1 MIKQE
6 WKNIL
11 KNHWI
16 QIVLVALILIPSIYT
31 VVFLG
36 SMWDPYG
43 NSGDL
48 PVAVVNKDKAVEYN
62 DKKLDVGDQL
72 VKKLKD
78 NDSLDFH
85 FVNSKE
91 ANKGLKDGDYY
102 MVITIPSNFSKN
114 ATTLLDKNPKKMV
127 LNYTTNPGTN
137 YVASKM
143 DDSAIAKIKAEVSAS
158 VTKTYA
164 ETIFTSIG
172 TMSDGFAEASDGTQ
186 QLSDGMTQ
194 LEDGNKT
201 ISDNLKVLAS
211 SSLTFKDGTNT
222 LTKGLKDYTNGVVT
236 VNNGIYQLKTGVG
249 TLGSAT
255 PTLASGVSDLNTG
268 AQALNK
274 GVSDYTAGV
283 SQALAGANQLVENNT
298 ELNAGVKSLGEGA
311 EKLVA
316 GNQQVVDGVKKLQQN
331 LEASKQKMVASQDS
345 LTQLSK
351 GKKSLDS
358 YATLIKTLNSN
369 AASLNNQGLTAYAEQ
384 LTKIANTLLLNGMT
398 REQIDQCTIPNVFSL
413 ANYLPASAYPNGI
426 DSYMDSV
433 ATYTT
438 GADTAINT
446 LSSSTKSSLKDLD
459 VALNGGT
466 LTDGTKVPTG
476 LVSGTQTVQAG
487 LNEVNAKVNGG
498 KYVTVDN
505 DGNIKQV
512 TVDSKDALV
521 AGVQAYTAGV
531 DSLQKGLT
539 QIADNNTALTSGATA
554 LADGT
559 SKLNSNVPELTKG
572 ITALTSGVDQ
582 LATGTSTLVSNNAT
596 LMNGANQLSDGA
608 GQISDGASKLA
619 AGSDTLGDGIKS
631 AADGVTTLNDALK
644 SGAEESQIDST
655 DKTTDMVAT
664 PVETNHKEIS
674 KVENNGHA
682 MAPYMMSVGLYVT
695 CLAFAL
701 MYPIRHGIKKA
712 ENAWKYWAS
721 KATVMYTV
729 STLAAIVMV
738 TALRL
743 INGFEPV
750 NLGLTYLLAILV
762 SAAFM
767 SLVML
772 LSLTTGFIGDFLL
785 LVFMIVNLGGS
796 AGTYPLDT
804 GPAIYKAIHKFVPYT
819 YSVDGFRKTISMTAP
834 SISVEIAVFAGI
846 LIVCSLLTVVYFK
859 YKNKEDKHTIPQ
871 MFEEVNSTKAE

>member
-43 NSGDL
+43 NSGNL
-48 PVAVVNKDKAVEYN
+48 PVAVVNKDKAVDYN
-62 DKKLDVGDQL
+62 DKKLDVGNQL
-72 VKKLKD
+72 VDKLKD

-298 ELNAGVKSLGEGA
+298 VLNVGVKALGEGA
-311 EKLVA
+311 EKLVV
-316 GNQQVVDGVKKLQQN
+316 GNQQVVDGVKKLQEN
-331 LEASKQKMVASQDS
+331 LETSKKTMAASQDS
-345 LTQLSK
+345 LTQLSD
-351 GKKSLDS
+351 GKTSLDN
-358 YATLIKTLNSN
+358 YATLIKTLN
-369 AASLNNQGLTAYAEQ
+369 ASGDAKKQGIASKLLTSGMSRAEIDAYGLTKYFPVDKYKDGVA
-384 LTKIANTLLLNGMT
+384 
-398 REQIDQCTIPNVFSL
+398 
-413 ANYLPASAYPNGI
+413 
-426 DSYMDSV
+426 SYMDSV

-438 GADTAINT
+438 GASTAINT
-446 LSSSTKSSLKDLD
+446 LSSSTKSSLNDLD
-459 VALNGGT
+459 AALNGGT

-644 SGAEESQIDST
+644 SGAEESKIDST

-664 PVETNHKEIS
+664 PVETSHKEIS

-859 YKNKEDKHTIPQ
+859 YKNKEDKHAIPQ

>member
-91 ANKGLKDGDYY
+91 ANKGLKNGDYY

-249 TLGSAT
+249 
-255 PTLASGVSDLNTG
+255 
-268 AQALNK
+268 
-274 GVSDYTAGV
+274 DYTSGV
-283 SQALAGANQLVENNT
+283 SQALVGANQLVENNT
-298 ELNAGVKSLGEGA
+298 ELNAGVKALGEGA

-316 GNQQVVDGVKKLQQN
+316 GNQQVVDGVKKLQEN
-331 LEASKQKMVASQDS
+331 LETSKKTMAASQDS
-345 LTQLSK
+345 LTQLSD
-351 GKKSLDS
+351 GKTSLDN
-358 YATLIKTLNSN
+358 YATLIKTLN
-369 AASLNNQGLTAYAEQ
+369 ASGDAQKQGIASKLLTSGMSRAEIDAYGLT
-384 LTKIANTLLLNGMT
+384 
-398 REQIDQCTIPNVFSL
+398 
-413 ANYLPASAYPNGI
+413 NYFPVDKYKDGVA
-426 DSYMDSV
+426 SYMDSV

-438 GADTAINT
+438 GASTAINT

-531 DSLQKGLT
+531 GSLQKGLT

-582 LATGTSTLVSNNAT
+582 LTSGTSTLVSNNAT

-664 PVETNHKEIS
+664 PVETSHKEIS

>member
-236 VNNGIYQLKTGVG
+236 VNNGIYQLKTGV
-249 TLGSAT
+249 
-255 PTLASGVSDLNTG
+255 
-268 AQALNK
+268 
-274 GVSDYTAGV
+274 SDYTSGV
-283 SQALAGANQLVENNT
+283 SQALVGANQLVENNT
-298 ELNAGVKSLGEGA
+298 ELNAGVKALGEGA

-316 GNQQVVDGVKKLQQN
+316 GNQQVVDGVKKLQEN
-331 LEASKQKMVASQDS
+331 LETSKKTMAASQDS
-345 LTQLSK
+345 LTQLSD
-351 GKKSLDS
+351 GKTSLDN
-358 YATLIKTLNSN
+358 YATLIKTLN
-369 AASLNNQGLTAYAEQ
+369 ASGGAQKQGIASKLLTSGMSRAEIDAYGLT
-384 LTKIANTLLLNGMT
+384 
-398 REQIDQCTIPNVFSL
+398 
-413 ANYLPASAYPNGI
+413 NYFPVDKYKDGVA
-426 DSYMDSV
+426 SYMDSV

-539 QIADNNTALTSGATA
+539 QIADNNTALTSG
-554 LADGT
+554 
-559 SKLNSNVPELTKG
+559 
-572 ITALTSGVDQ
+572 VDQ
-582 LATGTSTLVSNNAT
+582 LTSGTSTLVSNNAT

-664 PVETNHKEIS
+664 PVETSHKEIS

>member
-236 VNNGIYQLKTGVG
+236 VNNGIYQLKTGV
-249 TLGSAT
+249 
-255 PTLASGVSDLNTG
+255 
-268 AQALNK
+268 
-274 GVSDYTAGV
+274 SDYTSGV
-283 SQALAGANQLVENNT
+283 SQALVGANQLVENNT
-298 ELNAGVKSLGEGA
+298 ELNAGVKALGEGA

-316 GNQQVVDGVKKLQQN
+316 GNQQVVDGVKKLQEN
-331 LEASKQKMVASQDS
+331 LETSKKTMAASQDS
-345 LTQLSK
+345 LTQLSD
-351 GKKSLDS
+351 GKTSLDN
-358 YATLIKTLNSN
+358 YATLIKTLN
-369 AASLNNQGLTAYAEQ
+369 ASGDAQKQGIASKLLTSGMSRAEIDAYGLT
-384 LTKIANTLLLNGMT
+384 
-398 REQIDQCTIPNVFSL
+398 
-413 ANYLPASAYPNGI
+413 NYFPVDKYKDGVA
-426 DSYMDSV
+426 SYMDSV

-438 GADTAINT
+438 GASTAINT

-459 VALNGGT
+459 VALNGGI

-539 QIADNNTALTSGATA
+539 QIADNNTALTSG
-554 LADGT
+554 
-559 SKLNSNVPELTKG
+559 
-572 ITALTSGVDQ
+572 VDQ
-582 LATGTSTLVSNNAT
+582 LTSGTSTLVSNNAT

-644 SGAEESQIDST
+644 SGAEESKIDST

-664 PVETNHKEIS
+664 PVETSHKEIS

>member
-91 ANKGLKDGDYY
+91 ANKGLKNGDYY

-186 QLSDGMTQ
+186 QLSNGMTQ

-298 ELNAGVKSLGEGA
+298 ELNEGVKALGEGA

-316 GNQQVVDGVKKLQQN
+316 GNQQVVDGVKKLQEN
-331 LEASKQKMVASQDS
+331 LETSKKTMAASQDS
-345 LTQLSK
+345 LTQLSD
-351 GKKSLDS
+351 GKTSLDN
-358 YATLIKTLNSN
+358 YATLIKTLN
-369 AASLNNQGLTAYAEQ
+369 ASGDAQKQGIASKLLTSGMSRAEIDAYGLTKYFPVDKYKDGVA
-384 LTKIANTLLLNGMT
+384 
-398 REQIDQCTIPNVFSL
+398 
-413 ANYLPASAYPNGI
+413 
-426 DSYMDSV
+426 SYMDSV

-438 GADTAINT
+438 GASTAINT
-446 LSSSTKSSLKDLD
+446 LSSSTKSSLNDLD
-459 VALNGGT
+459 AALNGGT

-539 QIADNNTALTSGATA
+539 KIADNNTALTSGATA

-596 LMNGANQLSDGA
+596 LMNGAIQLSDGA

-644 SGAEESQIDST
+644 SGAKESKIDST

-664 PVETNHKEIS
+664 PVETSHKEIS

>member
-72 VKKLKD
+72 VEKLKD
-78 NDSLDFH
+78 NESLDFH

-91 ANKGLKDGDYY
+91 ANKGLKNGDYY
-102 MVITIPSNFSKN
+102 MVITIPSNFSEN

-222 LTKGLKDYTNGVVT
+222 LTKGLKSYTDGVVT
-236 VNNGIYQLKTGVG
+236 VNDGVYQLKSGVG
-249 TLGSAT
+249 TLGTKT
-255 PTLASGVSDLNTG
+255 PELASGINQLNDG
-268 AQALNK
+268 AQTLNK
-274 GVSDYTAGV
+274 GINDYTENV
-283 SQALAGANQLVENNT
+283 SKALDGANQLNANSQDLVNGVKTLTAGVQQVQGVNSSITKGLQDLSNQIAAAGVPTQEELTALAQQAMDFNDTQLPKINNT
-298 ELNAGVKSLGEGA
+298 TTVLKSMA
-311 EKLVA
+311 
-316 GNQQVVDGVKKLQQN
+316 NQSNQNNVDALKVLQSLQTENPNQN
-331 LEASKQKMVASQDS
+331 EYI
-345 LTQLSK
+345 
-351 GKKSLDS
+351 LDKEQ
-358 YATLIKTLNSN
+358 YAALINCLK
-369 AASLNNQGLTAYAEQ
+369 
-384 LTKIANTLLLNGMT
+384 
-398 REQIDQCTIPNVFSL
+398 
-413 ANYLPASAYPNGI
+413 
-426 DSYMDSV
+426 
-433 ATYTT
+433 
-438 GADTAINT
+438 
-446 LSSSTKSSLKDLD
+446 SSSTINTYLLGTDQTAGLLDTTNTLATQVNELSQKSLTSANGIYAIQQ
-459 VALNGGT
+459 ALTKVSADPVNDQENVGLIQASKLVDNGLSQVNTG
-466 LTDGTKVPTG
+466 LTDSKKG
-476 LVSGTQTVQAG
+476 LLT
-487 LNEVNAKVNGG
+487 
-498 KYVTVDN
+498 
-505 DGNIKQV
+505 
-512 TVDSKDALV
+512 
-521 AGVQAYTAGV
+521 GVQAYTAGV
-531 DSLQKGLT
+531 ASLQDGLQQLT
-539 QIADNNTALTSGATA
+539 GYNTSLTGGASD
-554 LADGT
+554 LAAGT
-559 SKLNSNVPELTKG
+559 SKLNSSVPELTKG
-572 ITALTSGVDQ
+572 ITALTSGVDK
-582 LATGTSTLVSNNAT
+582 LANGTSTLVSNNST
-596 LMNGANQLSDGA
+596 LMNGANQLASGA
-608 GQISDGASKLA
+608 GQISDGAGKLA
-619 AGSDTLGDGIKS
+619 AGSDTLGEGIES
-631 AADGVTTLNDALK
+631 AADGVNTLNDALK
-644 SGAEESQIDST
+644 SGAEESKIDST

-664 PVETNHKEIS
+664 PVETSHKEIS

-701 MYPIRHGIKKA
+701 MYPIRRGIKKA

-859 YKNKEDKHTIPQ
+859 YKNKEDKHVIPQ

>member
-91 ANKGLKDGDYY
+91 ANKGLKNGDYY

-222 LTKGLKDYTNGVVT
+222 LTKGLKDYTDGVVT
-236 VNNGIYQLKTGVG
+236 VNNGTYQLKT
-249 TLGSAT
+249 
-255 PTLASGVSDLNTG
+255 
-268 AQALNK
+268 

-283 SQALAGANQLVENNT
+283 SQALVGANQLVENNT
-298 ELNAGVKSLGEGA
+298 ALNAGVKALGEGA
-311 EKLVA
+311 EKLVV
-316 GNQQVVDGVKKLQQN
+316 GNQQVVAGLQTV
-331 LEASKQKMVASQDS
+331 SDS
-345 LTQLSK
+345 LKDSLSTENTTK
-351 GKKSLDS
+351 
-358 YATLIKTLNSN
+358 IK
-369 AASLNNQGLTAYAEQ
+369 AASAGNDSLVS
-384 LTKIANTLLLNGMT
+384 ANTLLNAMLGNN
-398 REQIDQCTIPNVFSL
+398 Q
-413 ANYLPASAYPNGI
+413 
-426 DSYMDSV
+426 
-433 ATYTT
+433 
-438 GADTAINT
+438 
-446 LSSSTKSSLKDLD
+446 LKDLGLKWMNSQLSEQEAT
-459 VALNGGT
+459 VVGTAIANATGKTEEEKAVIIGTFEKYSYNGIVSQVTSGNKEAISKLSSGLTELNTAVNGGT
-466 LTDGTKVPTG
+466 LKDGTETEG
-476 LVSGTQTVQAG
+476 LLKGSQTVQAG

-505 DGNIKQV
+505 DGNIQQV

-521 AGVQAYTAGV
+521 SGVKAYTAGV

-644 SGAEESQIDST
+644 SGAEESKIDST

-664 PVETNHKEIS
+664 PVETSHKEVS

-859 YKNKEDKHTIPQ
+859 YKNKEDKHAIPQ

>member
-91 ANKGLKDGDYY
+91 ANKGLKNGDYY

-298 ELNAGVKSLGEGA
+298 ELNAGVKALGEGA

-316 GNQQVVDGVKKLQQN
+316 GNQQVVDGVKKLQEN
-331 LEASKQKMVASQDS
+331 LETSKKTMAASQDS
-345 LTQLSK
+345 LTQLSD
-351 GKKSLDS
+351 GKTSLDN
-358 YATLIKTLNSN
+358 YATLIKTLN
-369 AASLNNQGLTAYAEQ
+369 ASGDAQKQGIASKLLTSGMSRAEIVAYGLT
-384 LTKIANTLLLNGMT
+384 
-398 REQIDQCTIPNVFSL
+398 
-413 ANYLPASAYPNGI
+413 NYFPVDKYKDGVA
-426 DSYMDSV
+426 SYMDSV

-438 GADTAINT
+438 GASTAINT
-446 LSSSTKSSLKDLD
+446 LSSSTKSSLNDLD
-459 VALNGGT
+459 AALNGGT

-539 QIADNNTALTSGATA
+539 QIADNNTALTSG
-554 LADGT
+554 
-559 SKLNSNVPELTKG
+559 
-572 ITALTSGVDQ
+572 VDQ

-644 SGAEESQIDST
+644 SGAEESKIDST

-664 PVETNHKEIS
+664 PVETSHKEIS

-796 AGTYPLDT
+796 AGTYPLDP

>member
-255 PTLASGVSDLNTG
+255 PTLASGVSDLNAG

-298 ELNAGVKSLGEGA
+298 ALNAGVKALGEGA
-311 EKLVA
+311 EKLVV
-316 GNQQVVDGVKKLQQN
+316 GNQQVVDGVKKLQEN
-331 LEASKQKMVASQDS
+331 LETSKKTMAASQDS
-345 LTQLSK
+345 LTQLSD
-351 GKKSLDS
+351 GKTSLDN
-358 YATLIKTLNSN
+358 YATLIKTLN
-369 AASLNNQGLTAYAEQ
+369 ASGDAQKQGIASKLLTSGMSRAEIDAYGLTKYFPVDKYKDGVA
-384 LTKIANTLLLNGMT
+384 
-398 REQIDQCTIPNVFSL
+398 
-413 ANYLPASAYPNGI
+413 
-426 DSYMDSV
+426 SYMDSV

-438 GADTAINT
+438 GASTAINT
-446 LSSSTKSSLKDLD
+446 LSSSTKSSLNDLD
-459 VALNGGT
+459 AALNGGT

-631 AADGVTTLNDALK
+631 AADGVTTLNGALK
-644 SGAEESQIDST
+644 SGAEESKIDST

-664 PVETNHKEIS
+664 PVETSHKEIS

-859 YKNKEDKHTIPQ
+859 YKNKEDKHAIPQ

>member
-43 NSGDL
+43 NSGNL
-48 PVAVVNKDKAVEYN
+48 PVAVVNKDKAVDYN
-62 DKKLDVGDQL
+62 DKKLDVGNQL
-72 VKKLKD
+72 VDKLKD

-298 ELNAGVKSLGEGA
+298 ALNAGVKALGEGA
-311 EKLVA
+311 EKLVV
-316 GNQQVVDGVKKLQQN
+316 GNQQVVDGVKKLQEN
-331 LEASKQKMVASQDS
+331 LETSKKTMAASQDS
-345 LTQLSK
+345 LTQLSD
-351 GKKSLDS
+351 GKTSLDN
-358 YATLIKTLNSN
+358 YATLIKTLN
-369 AASLNNQGLTAYAEQ
+369 ASGDAKKQGIASKLLTSGMSRAEIDAYGLTKYFPVDKYKDGVA
-384 LTKIANTLLLNGMT
+384 
-398 REQIDQCTIPNVFSL
+398 
-413 ANYLPASAYPNGI
+413 
-426 DSYMDSV
+426 SYMDSV

-438 GADTAINT
+438 GASTAINT
-446 LSSSTKSSLKDLD
+446 LSSSTKSSLNDLD
-459 VALNGGT
+459 AALNGGT

-559 SKLNSNVPELTKG
+559 SKLNSNGPELTKG

-631 AADGVTTLNDALK
+631 AADGVTTLNGALK
-644 SGAEESQIDST
+644 SGAEESKIDST

-664 PVETNHKEIS
+664 PVETSHKEIS

-859 YKNKEDKHTIPQ
+859 YKNKEDKHAIPQ

>member
-236 VNNGIYQLKTGVG
+236 VNNGIYQLKTGV
-249 TLGSAT
+249 
-255 PTLASGVSDLNTG
+255 
-268 AQALNK
+268 
-274 GVSDYTAGV
+274 SDYTSGV
-283 SQALAGANQLVENNT
+283 SQALVGANQLVENNT
-298 ELNAGVKSLGEGA
+298 ELNAGVKALGEGA

-316 GNQQVVDGVKKLQQN
+316 GNQQVVDGVKKLQEN
-331 LEASKQKMVASQDS
+331 LETSKKTMAASQDS
-345 LTQLSK
+345 LTQLSD
-351 GKKSLDS
+351 GKTSLDN
-358 YATLIKTLNSN
+358 YATLIKTLN
-369 AASLNNQGLTAYAEQ
+369 ASGDAQKQGIASKLLTSGMSRAEIDAYGLT
-384 LTKIANTLLLNGMT
+384 
-398 REQIDQCTIPNVFSL
+398 
-413 ANYLPASAYPNGI
+413 NYFPVDKYKDGVA
-426 DSYMDSV
+426 SYMDSV

-438 GADTAINT
+438 GASTAINT

-539 QIADNNTALTSGATA
+539 QIADNNTALTSG
-554 LADGT
+554 
-559 SKLNSNVPELTKG
+559 
-572 ITALTSGVDQ
+572 VDQ
-582 LATGTSTLVSNNAT
+582 LTSGTSTLVSNNAT

-608 GQISDGASKLA
+608 GQISGGASKLA

-644 SGAEESQIDST
+644 SGAKESKIDST

-664 PVETNHKEIS
+664 PVETSHKEIS

>member
-43 NSGDL
+43 NSRDL

-91 ANKGLKDGDYY
+91 ANKGLKNGDYY

-222 LTKGLKDYTNGVVT
+222 LTKGLKDYTDGVVT

-255 PTLASGVSDLNTG
+255 PTLASGISDLNTG

-298 ELNAGVKSLGEGA
+298 ALNAGVKALGEGA
-311 EKLVA
+311 EKLVV
-316 GNQQVVDGVKKLQQN
+316 GNQQVVDGVKKLQEN
-331 LEASKQKMVASQDS
+331 LETSKKTMAASQDS
-345 LTQLSK
+345 LTQLSD
-351 GKKSLDS
+351 GKTSLDN
-358 YATLIKTLNSN
+358 YATLIKTLN
-369 AASLNNQGLTAYAEQ
+369 ASGDAQKQGIASKLLTSGMSRAEIDAYGLTKYFPVDKYKDGVA
-384 LTKIANTLLLNGMT
+384 
-398 REQIDQCTIPNVFSL
+398 
-413 ANYLPASAYPNGI
+413 
-426 DSYMDSV
+426 SYMDSV

-438 GADTAINT
+438 GASTAINT
-446 LSSSTKSSLKDLD
+446 LSSSTKSSLNDLD
-459 VALNGGT
+459 AALNGGT

-498 KYVTVDN
+498 KY
-505 DGNIKQV
+505 V

-631 AADGVTTLNDALK
+631 AADGVTTLNGALK
-644 SGAEESQIDST
+644 SGAEESKIDST

-664 PVETNHKEIS
+664 PVETSHKEIS

-859 YKNKEDKHTIPQ
+859 YKNKEDKHAIPQ

>member
-91 ANKGLKDGDYY
+91 ANKGLKNGDYY

-186 QLSDGMTQ
+186 QLSNGMTQ

-249 TLGSAT
+249 
-255 PTLASGVSDLNTG
+255 
-268 AQALNK
+268 
-274 GVSDYTAGV
+274 DYTAGV
-283 SQALAGANQLVENNT
+283 SQALVGANQLVENNT
-298 ELNAGVKSLGEGA
+298 ALNAGVKALGEGA

-316 GNQQVVDGVKKLQQN
+316 GNQQVVDGVKKLQEN
-331 LEASKQKMVASQDS
+331 LETSKKTMAASQDS

-369 AASLNNQGLTAYAEQ
+369 AASLNNQGLTAYADQ

-398 REQIDQCTIPNVFSL
+398 RDQIDQCTIPGVFSL
-413 ANYLPASAYPNGI
+413 ANYLPASTYPKGI

-446 LSSSTKSSLKDLD
+446 LSSSTKSSLNDLD
-459 VALNGGT
+459 AALNGGT

-498 KYVTVDN
+498 KYVTVDK

-539 QIADNNTALTSGATA
+539 QIADNN
-554 LADGT
+554 
-559 SKLNSNVPELTKG
+559 
-572 ITALTSGVDQ
+572 TALTSGVDQ

-644 SGAEESQIDST
+644 SGAEESKIDST

-664 PVETNHKEIS
+664 PVETSHKEIS

-859 YKNKEDKHTIPQ
+859 YKNKEDKHAIPQ

>member
-91 ANKGLKDGDYY
+91 ANKGLKNGDYY

-236 VNNGIYQLKTGVG
+236 ANNGIYQLKTGVG

-255 PTLASGVSDLNTG
+255 PTLASGISQLDSGT
-268 AQALNK
+268 QALNK

-298 ELNAGVKSLGEGA
+298 ALNAGVKALGEGA

-316 GNQQVVDGVKKLQQN
+316 GNQQVVDGVKKLQEN
-331 LEASKQKMVASQDS
+331 LETSKKTMAASQDS
-345 LTQLSK
+345 LTQLSD
-351 GKKSLDS
+351 GKTSLDN
-358 YATLIKTLNSN
+358 YATLIKTLN
-369 AASLNNQGLTAYAEQ
+369 ASGDAKKQGIASKLLTSGLSRAEIDAYD
-384 LTKIANTLLLNGMT
+384 LT
-398 REQIDQCTIPNVFSL
+398 
-413 ANYLPASAYPNGI
+413 NYFPVDKYKDGVA
-426 DSYMDSV
+426 SYMDSV

-438 GADTAINT
+438 GASTAINT
-446 LSSSTKSSLKDLD
+446 LSSSTKSSLNDLD

-572 ITALTSGVDQ
+572 ITALTNGVDQ

-644 SGAEESQIDST
+644 SGAEESKIDST

-664 PVETNHKEIS
+664 PVETSHKEIS

-859 YKNKEDKHTIPQ
+859 YKNKEDKHAIPQ

>member
-91 ANKGLKDGDYY
+91 ANKGLKNGDYY

-249 TLGSAT
+249 
-255 PTLASGVSDLNTG
+255 
-268 AQALNK
+268 
-274 GVSDYTAGV
+274 DYTAGV

-298 ELNAGVKSLGEGA
+298 ALNEGVKALGEGA

-316 GNQQVVDGVKKLQQN
+316 GNQQVVDGVKKLQEN
-331 LEASKQKMVASQDS
+331 LETSKKTMAASQDS

-369 AASLNNQGLTAYAEQ
+369 AASLNNQGLTAYADQ

-398 REQIDQCTIPNVFSL
+398 REQIDQCTIPGVFSL

-438 GADTAINT
+438 GASTAINT
-446 LSSSTKSSLKDLD
+446 LSSSTKSSLNDLD
-459 VALNGGT
+459 AALNGGT

-539 QIADNNTALTSGATA
+539 QIADNNTALTSG
-554 LADGT
+554 
-559 SKLNSNVPELTKG
+559 
-572 ITALTSGVDQ
+572 VDQ

-644 SGAEESQIDST
+644 SGAEESKIDST

-664 PVETNHKEIS
+664 PVETSHKEIS

-682 MAPYMMSVGLYVT
+682 MAPYMMSVGLYVA

-729 STLAAIVMV
+729 STLAAIIMV

-859 YKNKEDKHTIPQ
+859 YKNKEDKHAIPQ

>member
-91 ANKGLKDGDYY
+91 ANKGLKNGDYY

-143 DDSAIAKIKAEVSAS
+143 DDSAIAKIKAEVSSS

-298 ELNAGVKSLGEGA
+298 ELNAGVKALGEGA

-316 GNQQVVDGVKKLQQN
+316 GNQQVVDGVKKLQEN
-331 LEASKQKMVASQDS
+331 LETSKKTMAASQDS
-345 LTQLSK
+345 LTQLSD
-351 GKKSLDS
+351 GKTSLDN
-358 YATLIKTLNSN
+358 YATLIKTLN
-369 AASLNNQGLTAYAEQ
+369 ASGDAKKQGIASKLLTSGLSRAEIDAYGLT
-384 LTKIANTLLLNGMT
+384 
-398 REQIDQCTIPNVFSL
+398 
-413 ANYLPASAYPNGI
+413 NYFPVDKYKDGVA
-426 DSYMDSV
+426 SYMDSV

-438 GADTAINT
+438 GASTAINT
-446 LSSSTKSSLKDLD
+446 LSSSTKSSLNDLD
-459 VALNGGT
+459 AALNGGT

-608 GQISDGASKLA
+608 GQISDGAGQLA

-631 AADGVTTLNDALK
+631 AADGVTTLN
-644 SGAEESQIDST
+644 AEESKIDST

-664 PVETNHKEIS
+664 PVETSHKETS

-750 NLGLTYLLAILV
+750 NLGLTYLLAILI

-859 YKNKEDKHTIPQ
+859 YKNKEDKHAIPQ

>member
-91 ANKGLKDGDYY
+91 ANKGLKNGDYY

-249 TLGSAT
+249 
-255 PTLASGVSDLNTG
+255 
-268 AQALNK
+268 
-274 GVSDYTAGV
+274 DYTAGV
-283 SQALAGANQLVENNT
+283 SQALVGANQLVENNT
-298 ELNAGVKSLGEGA
+298 ALNAGVKALGEGA

-316 GNQQVVDGVKKLQQN
+316 GNQQVVDGVKKLQEN
-331 LEASKQKMVASQDS
+331 LETSKKTMAASQDS

-369 AASLNNQGLTAYAEQ
+369 AASLNNQGLTAYADQ

-398 REQIDQCTIPNVFSL
+398 RDQIDQCTIPGVFSL
-413 ANYLPASAYPNGI
+413 ANYLPASTYPNGI

-446 LSSSTKSSLKDLD
+446 LSSSTKSSLNDLD
-459 VALNGGT
+459 AALNGGT

-498 KYVTVDN
+498 KYVTVDK

-539 QIADNNTALTSGATA
+539 QIADNN
-554 LADGT
+554 
-559 SKLNSNVPELTKG
+559 
-572 ITALTSGVDQ
+572 TALTSGVDQ

-644 SGAEESQIDST
+644 SGAEESKIDST

-664 PVETNHKEIS
+664 PVETSHKEIS

-859 YKNKEDKHTIPQ
+859 YKNKEDKHAIPQ

>member
-16 QIVLVALILIPSIYT
+16 QIALVALILIPSIYT

-236 VNNGIYQLKTGVG
+236 VNNGIYQLKTGV
-249 TLGSAT
+249 
-255 PTLASGVSDLNTG
+255 
-268 AQALNK
+268 
-274 GVSDYTAGV
+274 SDYTSGV
-283 SQALAGANQLVENNT
+283 SQALVGANQLVENNT
-298 ELNAGVKSLGEGA
+298 ELNAGVKALGEGA

-316 GNQQVVDGVKKLQQN
+316 GNQQVVDGVKKLQEN
-331 LEASKQKMVASQDS
+331 LETSKKTMAVSQDS
-345 LTQLSK
+345 LTQLSD
-351 GKKSLDS
+351 GKTSLDN
-358 YATLIKTLNSN
+358 YATLIKTLN
-369 AASLNNQGLTAYAEQ
+369 ASGDAQKQGIASKLLTSGMSRAEIDAYGLT
-384 LTKIANTLLLNGMT
+384 
-398 REQIDQCTIPNVFSL
+398 
-413 ANYLPASAYPNGI
+413 NYFPVDKYKDGVA
-426 DSYMDSV
+426 SYMDSV

-438 GADTAINT
+438 GASTAINT

-539 QIADNNTALTSGATA
+539 QIADNNTALTSG
-554 LADGT
+554 
-559 SKLNSNVPELTKG
+559 
-572 ITALTSGVDQ
+572 VDQ
-582 LATGTSTLVSNNAT
+582 LTSGTSTLVSNNAT

-631 AADGVTTLNDALK
+631 AADSVTTLNGALK
-644 SGAEESQIDST
+644 SGAEESKIDST

-664 PVETNHKEIS
+664 PVETSHKEIS

-859 YKNKEDKHTIPQ
+859 YKNKEDKHAIPQ

>member
-91 ANKGLKDGDYY
+91 ANKGLKNGDYY

-143 DDSAIAKIKAEVSAS
+143 DDSAIAKIKAEVSSS

-298 ELNAGVKSLGEGA
+298 ELNAGVKALGEGA

-316 GNQQVVDGVKKLQQN
+316 GNQQVVDGVKKLQEN
-331 LEASKQKMVASQDS
+331 LETSKKTMAASQDS
-345 LTQLSK
+345 LTQLSD
-351 GKKSLDS
+351 GKTSLDN
-358 YATLIKTLNSN
+358 YATLIKTLN
-369 AASLNNQGLTAYAEQ
+369 ASGDAQKQGIASKLLTSGMSRAEIDAYR
-384 LTKIANTLLLNGMT
+384 LT
-398 REQIDQCTIPNVFSL
+398 
-413 ANYLPASAYPNGI
+413 NYFPVDKYKDGVA
-426 DSYMDSV
+426 SYMDSV

-438 GADTAINT
+438 GASTAINT
-446 LSSSTKSSLKDLD
+446 LSSSTKSSLNDLD

-619 AGSDTLGDGIKS
+619 AGSDTLGEGIES

-644 SGAEESQIDST
+644 SGAEESKIDST

-664 PVETNHKEIS
+664 PVETSHKETS

-859 YKNKEDKHTIPQ
+859 YKNKEDKHAIPQ

>member
-91 ANKGLKDGDYY
+91 ANKGLKNGDYY

-249 TLGSAT
+249 
-255 PTLASGVSDLNTG
+255 
-268 AQALNK
+268 
-274 GVSDYTAGV
+274 DYTAGV

-298 ELNAGVKSLGEGA
+298 ALNAGVKALGEGA

-316 GNQQVVDGVKKLQQN
+316 GNQQVVDGVKKLQEN
-331 LEASKQKMVASQDS
+331 LETSKKTMAASQDS
-345 LTQLSK
+345 LIQLSD
-351 GKKSLDS
+351 GKTSLDN
-358 YATLIKTLNSN
+358 YATLIKTLN
-369 AASLNNQGLTAYAEQ
+369 ASGDAQKQGIASKLLTSGMSRAEIDAYGLT
-384 LTKIANTLLLNGMT
+384 
-398 REQIDQCTIPNVFSL
+398 
-413 ANYLPASAYPNGI
+413 NYFPVDKYKDGVA
-426 DSYMDSV
+426 SYMDSV

-438 GADTAINT
+438 GASTAINT
-446 LSSSTKSSLKDLD
+446 LSSSTKSSLNDLD
-459 VALNGGT
+459 AALNGGT

-539 QIADNNTALTSGATA
+539 QIAGNNTT
-554 LADGT
+554 
-559 SKLNSNVPELTKG
+559 
-572 ITALTSGVDQ
+572 LTSGVDQ

-596 LMNGANQLSDGA
+596 LMNGAGQISDGA

-644 SGAEESQIDST
+644 SGAEESKIDST

-664 PVETNHKEIS
+664 PVETSHKEIS

-859 YKNKEDKHTIPQ
+859 YKNKEDKHAIPQ

>member
-91 ANKGLKDGDYY
+91 ANKGLKNGDYY

-283 SQALAGANQLVENNT
+283 SQALVGVNQLVENNT
-298 ELNAGVKSLGEGA
+298 ALNAGVKALGEGA

-316 GNQQVVDGVKKLQQN
+316 GNQQVVDGVKKLQEN
-331 LEASKQKMVASQDS
+331 LETSKKTMAASQGS
-345 LTQLSK
+345 LTQLSD
-351 GKKSLDS
+351 GKTSLDN
-358 YATLIKTLNSN
+358 YATLIKTLN
-369 AASLNNQGLTAYAEQ
+369 ASGDAQKQGIASKLLTSGMSRAEIDAYD
-384 LTKIANTLLLNGMT
+384 LT
-398 REQIDQCTIPNVFSL
+398 
-413 ANYLPASAYPNGI
+413 NYFPVDKYKDGVA
-426 DSYMDSV
+426 SYMDSV

-438 GADTAINT
+438 GASTAINT
-446 LSSSTKSSLKDLD
+446 LSSSTKSSLNDLD

-644 SGAEESQIDST
+644 SGAEESKIDST
-655 DKTTDMVAT
+655 YKTTDMVAT
-664 PVETNHKEIS
+664 PVETSHKEIS

-804 GPAIYKAIHKFVPYT
+804 GPAIYKVIHKFVPYT

-859 YKNKEDKHTIPQ
+859 YKNKEDKHAIPQ

>member
-91 ANKGLKDGDYY
+91 ANKGLKNGDYY

-143 DDSAIAKIKAEVSAS
+143 DDSAIAKIKAEVSSS

-298 ELNAGVKSLGEGA
+298 ELNAGVKALGEGA

-316 GNQQVVDGVKKLQQN
+316 GNQQVVDGVKKLQEN
-331 LEASKQKMVASQDS
+331 LETSKKTMAASQDS
-345 LTQLSK
+345 LTQLSD
-351 GKKSLDS
+351 GKTSLDN
-358 YATLIKTLNSN
+358 YATLIKTLN
-369 AASLNNQGLTAYAEQ
+369 ASGDAQKQGIASKLLTSGMSRAEIDAYR
-384 LTKIANTLLLNGMT
+384 LT
-398 REQIDQCTIPNVFSL
+398 
-413 ANYLPASAYPNGI
+413 NYFPVDKYKDGVA
-426 DSYMDSV
+426 SYMDLV

-438 GADTAINT
+438 GASTAINT
-446 LSSSTKSSLKDLD
+446 LSSSTKSSLNDLD

-572 ITALTSGVDQ
+572 ITALTRGVDQ
-582 LATGTSTLVSNNAT
+582 LTNGTSTLVSNNAT

-644 SGAEESQIDST
+644 SGAEESKIDST

-664 PVETNHKEIS
+664 PVETSHKEIS

-859 YKNKEDKHTIPQ
+859 YKNKEDKHAIPQ

>member
-91 ANKGLKDGDYY
+91 ANKGLKNGDYY

-186 QLSDGMTQ
+186 QLSDGMTR

-298 ELNAGVKSLGEGA
+298 ELNEGVKALGEGA

-316 GNQQVVDGVKKLQQN
+316 GNQQVVDGVKKLQEN
-331 LEASKQKMVASQDS
+331 LETSKKTMAASQDS
-345 LTQLSK
+345 LTQLSD
-351 GKKSLDS
+351 GKTSLDN
-358 YATLIKTLNSN
+358 YATLIKTLN
-369 AASLNNQGLTAYAEQ
+369 ASGDAQKQGIASKLLTSGMSRAEIDAYGLTKYFPVDKYKDGVA
-384 LTKIANTLLLNGMT
+384 
-398 REQIDQCTIPNVFSL
+398 
-413 ANYLPASAYPNGI
+413 
-426 DSYMDSV
+426 SYMDSV

-438 GADTAINT
+438 GASTAINT
-446 LSSSTKSSLKDLD
+446 LSSSTKSSLNDLD
-459 VALNGGT
+459 AALNGGT

-539 QIADNNTALTSGATA
+539 KIADNNTALTSGATA

-644 SGAEESQIDST
+644 SGAEESKIDST

-664 PVETNHKEIS
+664 PVETSHKEIS

-859 YKNKEDKHTIPQ
+859 YKNKEDKHAIPQ

>member
-43 NSGDL
+43 NSGNL
-48 PVAVVNKDKAVEYN
+48 PVAVVNKDKAVDYN
-62 DKKLDVGDQL
+62 DKKLDVGNQL
-72 VKKLKD
+72 VDKLKD

-222 LTKGLKDYTNGVVT
+222 LTKGLKDYTNGVVA

-298 ELNAGVKSLGEGA
+298 ALNAGVKALGEGA
-311 EKLVA
+311 EKLVV
-316 GNQQVVDGVKKLQQN
+316 GNQQVVDGVKKLQEN
-331 LEASKQKMVASQDS
+331 LETSKKTMAASQDS
-345 LTQLSK
+345 LTQLSD
-351 GKKSLDS
+351 GKTSLDN
-358 YATLIKTLNSN
+358 YATLIKTLN
-369 AASLNNQGLTAYAEQ
+369 ASGDAKKQGIASKLLTSGMSRAEIDAYGLTKYFPVDKYKDGVA
-384 LTKIANTLLLNGMT
+384 
-398 REQIDQCTIPNVFSL
+398 
-413 ANYLPASAYPNGI
+413 
-426 DSYMDSV
+426 SYMDSV

-438 GADTAINT
+438 GASTAINT
-446 LSSSTKSSLKDLD
+446 LSSSTKSSLNDLD
-459 VALNGGT
+459 AALNGGT

-631 AADGVTTLNDALK
+631 AADGVTTLNGALK
-644 SGAEESQIDST
+644 SGAEESKIDST

-664 PVETNHKEIS
+664 PVETSHKEIS

-834 SISVEIAVFAGI
+834 SISVEITVFAGI

>member
-91 ANKGLKDGDYY
+91 ANKGLKNGDYY

-298 ELNAGVKSLGEGA
+298 ALNAGVKALGEGA

-316 GNQQVVDGVKKLQQN
+316 GNQQVVDGVKKLQEN
-331 LEASKQKMVASQDS
+331 LETSKKTMAASQDS
-345 LTQLSK
+345 LTQLSD
-351 GKKSLDS
+351 GKTSLDN
-358 YATLIKTLNSN
+358 YATLIKTLN
-369 AASLNNQGLTAYAEQ
+369 ASGDAKKQGIASKLLTSGLSRAEIDAYGLT
-384 LTKIANTLLLNGMT
+384 
-398 REQIDQCTIPNVFSL
+398 
-413 ANYLPASAYPNGI
+413 NYFPVDKYKDGVA
-426 DSYMDSV
+426 SYMDSV

-438 GADTAINT
+438 GASTAINT
-446 LSSSTKSSLKDLD
+446 LSSSTKSSLNDLD

-539 QIADNNTALTSGATA
+539 QIADNNTALTSG
-554 LADGT
+554 
-559 SKLNSNVPELTKG
+559 
-572 ITALTSGVDQ
+572 VDQ

-644 SGAEESQIDST
+644 SGAEESKIDST

-664 PVETNHKEIS
+664 PVETSHKEIS

-750 NLGLTYLLAILV
+750 NLGLTYLLAILI

-859 YKNKEDKHTIPQ
+859 YKNKEDKHAIPQ

>member
-91 ANKGLKDGDYY
+91 ANKGRKNGDYY

-255 PTLASGVSDLNTG
+255 PSLASGVSDLNTG

-298 ELNAGVKSLGEGA
+298 ELNEGVKALGEGA

-316 GNQQVVDGVKKLQQN
+316 GNQQVVDGVKKLQEN
-331 LEASKQKMVASQDS
+331 LETSKKTMAASQDS
-345 LTQLSK
+345 LTQLSD
-351 GKKSLDS
+351 GKTSLDN
-358 YATLIKTLNSN
+358 YATLIKTLN
-369 AASLNNQGLTAYAEQ
+369 ASGDAQKQGIASKLLTSGMSRAEIDAYGLTKYFPVDKYKDGVA
-384 LTKIANTLLLNGMT
+384 
-398 REQIDQCTIPNVFSL
+398 
-413 ANYLPASAYPNGI
+413 
-426 DSYMDSV
+426 SYMDSV

-438 GADTAINT
+438 GASTAINT
-446 LSSSTKSSLKDLD
+446 LSSSTKSSLNDLD
-459 VALNGGT
+459 AALNGGT

-539 QIADNNTALTSGATA
+539 KIADNNTALTSGATA

-644 SGAEESQIDST
+644 SGAEESKIDST

-664 PVETNHKEIS
+664 PVETSHKEIS

-859 YKNKEDKHTIPQ
+859 YKNKEDKHAIPQ

>member
-236 VNNGIYQLKTGVG
+236 VNNGIYQLKTGV
-249 TLGSAT
+249 
-255 PTLASGVSDLNTG
+255 
-268 AQALNK
+268 
-274 GVSDYTAGV
+274 SDYTSGV
-283 SQALAGANQLVENNT
+283 SQALVGANQLVENNT
-298 ELNAGVKSLGEGA
+298 ALNVGVKALGEGA

-316 GNQQVVDGVKKLQQN
+316 GNQQVVDGVKKLQEN
-331 LEASKQKMVASQDS
+331 LETSKKTMASSQDS
-345 LTQLSK
+345 LTQLSD
-351 GKKSLDS
+351 GKTSLDN
-358 YATLIKTLNSN
+358 YATLIKTLN
-369 AASLNNQGLTAYAEQ
+369 ASGDAQKQGIASKLLTSGMSRAEIDAYGLT
-384 LTKIANTLLLNGMT
+384 
-398 REQIDQCTIPNVFSL
+398 
-413 ANYLPASAYPNGI
+413 NYFPVDKYKDGVA
-426 DSYMDSV
+426 SYMDSV

-438 GADTAINT
+438 GASTAINT

-539 QIADNNTALTSGATA
+539 QIADNNTALTSG
-554 LADGT
+554 
-559 SKLNSNVPELTKG
+559 
-572 ITALTSGVDQ
+572 VDQ
-582 LATGTSTLVSNNAT
+582 LTSGTSTLVSNNAT

-608 GQISDGASKLA
+608 GQISGGASKLA

-644 SGAEESQIDST
+644 SGAEESKIDST

-664 PVETNHKEIS
+664 PVETSHKEIS

>member
-43 NSGDL
+43 NSGNL
-48 PVAVVNKDKAVEYN
+48 PVAVVNKDKAVDYN
-62 DKKLDVGDQL
+62 DKKLDVGNQL
-72 VKKLKD
+72 VDKLKD

-255 PTLASGVSDLNTG
+255 PTLASGVSDLNAG

-298 ELNAGVKSLGEGA
+298 ALNAGVKALGEGA
-311 EKLVA
+311 EKLVV
-316 GNQQVVDGVKKLQQN
+316 GNQQVVDGVKKLQEN
-331 LEASKQKMVASQDS
+331 LETSKKTMAASQDS
-345 LTQLSK
+345 LTQLSD
-351 GKKSLDS
+351 GKTSLDN
-358 YATLIKTLNSN
+358 YATLIKTLNSSGD
-369 AASLNNQGLTAYAEQ
+369 AQKQGIASKLLTSGMSRAEIDAYGLTKYFPVDKYKDGVA
-384 LTKIANTLLLNGMT
+384 
-398 REQIDQCTIPNVFSL
+398 
-413 ANYLPASAYPNGI
+413 
-426 DSYMDSV
+426 SYMDSV

-438 GADTAINT
+438 GASTAINT
-446 LSSSTKSSLKDLD
+446 LSSSTKSSLNDLD
-459 VALNGGT
+459 AALNGGI

-539 QIADNNTALTSGATA
+539 QIADNNTALTSG
-554 LADGT
+554 
-559 SKLNSNVPELTKG
+559 
-572 ITALTSGVDQ
+572 VDQ

-631 AADGVTTLNDALK
+631 AADGVTTLNGALK
-644 SGAEESQIDST
+644 SGAEESKIDST

-664 PVETNHKEIS
+664 PVETSHKEIS

-859 YKNKEDKHTIPQ
+859 YKNKEDKHAIPQ

>member
-222 LTKGLKDYTNGVVT
+222 LTKGLKDSDYEVKSDTLL
-236 VNNGIYQLKTGVG
+236 LKNAIKVDLQKDNVG

-298 ELNAGVKSLGEGA
+298 ALNAGVKALGEGA
-311 EKLVA
+311 EKLVV
-316 GNQQVVDGVKKLQQN
+316 GNQQVVDGVKKLQEN
-331 LEASKQKMVASQDS
+331 LETSKKTMAASQDS
-345 LTQLSK
+345 LTQLSD
-351 GKKSLDS
+351 GKTSLDN
-358 YATLIKTLNSN
+358 YATLIKTLNSSGD
-369 AASLNNQGLTAYAEQ
+369 AQKQGIASKLLTSGMSRAEIDAYGLT
-384 LTKIANTLLLNGMT
+384 
-398 REQIDQCTIPNVFSL
+398 
-413 ANYLPASAYPNGI
+413 NYFPVDKYKDGVA
-426 DSYMDSV
+426 SYMDSV

-438 GADTAINT
+438 GASTAINT
-446 LSSSTKSSLKDLD
+446 LSSSTKSSLNDLD
-459 VALNGGT
+459 AALNGGT

-631 AADGVTTLNDALK
+631 AADGVTTLNGALK
-644 SGAEESQIDST
+644 SGAEESKIDST

-664 PVETNHKEIS
+664 PVETSHKEIS

-750 NLGLTYLLAILV
+750 DLGLTYLLAILV

-859 YKNKEDKHTIPQ
+859 YKNKEDKHAIPQ

>member
-91 ANKGLKDGDYY
+91 ANKGLKNGDYY

-236 VNNGIYQLKTGVG
+236 VNNGIYQLKTGV
-249 TLGSAT
+249 
-255 PTLASGVSDLNTG
+255 
-268 AQALNK
+268 
-274 GVSDYTAGV
+274 SDYTAGV
-283 SQALAGANQLVENNT
+283 SQALVGANQLVENNT
-298 ELNAGVKSLGEGA
+298 ALNEGVKALGEGA

-316 GNQQVVDGVKKLQQN
+316 GNQQVVDGVKKLQEN
-331 LEASKQKMVASQDS
+331 LETSKKTMAASQDS

-369 AASLNNQGLTAYAEQ
+369 AASLNNQGLTAYADQ

-398 REQIDQCTIPNVFSL
+398 REQIDQCTIPGVFSL

-438 GADTAINT
+438 GASTAINT
-446 LSSSTKSSLKDLD
+446 LSSSTKSSLNDLD
-459 VALNGGT
+459 AALNGGT

-539 QIADNNTALTSGATA
+539 QIADNNTALTSG
-554 LADGT
+554 
-559 SKLNSNVPELTKG
+559 
-572 ITALTSGVDQ
+572 VDQ

-644 SGAEESQIDST
+644 SGAEESKIDST

-664 PVETNHKEIS
+664 PVETSHKEIS

-682 MAPYMMSVGLYVT
+682 MAPYMMSVGLYVA

-859 YKNKEDKHTIPQ
+859 YKNKEDKHAIPQ

>member
-48 PVAVVNKDKAVEYN
+48 PVAVVNKDKAVDYN
-62 DKKLDVGDQL
+62 DKKLDVGNQL
-72 VKKLKD
+72 VDKLKD

-298 ELNAGVKSLGEGA
+298 ALNVGVKALGEGA
-311 EKLVA
+311 EKLVV
-316 GNQQVVDGVKKLQQN
+316 GNQQVVDGVKKLQEN
-331 LEASKQKMVASQDS
+331 LETSKKTMAASQDS
-345 LTQLSK
+345 LTQLSD
-351 GKKSLDS
+351 GKTSLDN
-358 YATLIKTLNSN
+358 YATLIKTLN
-369 AASLNNQGLTAYAEQ
+369 ASGDAKKQGIASKLLTSGMSRAEIDAYGLTKYFPVDKYKDGVA
-384 LTKIANTLLLNGMT
+384 
-398 REQIDQCTIPNVFSL
+398 
-413 ANYLPASAYPNGI
+413 
-426 DSYMDSV
+426 SYMDSV

-438 GADTAINT
+438 GASTAINT
-446 LSSSTKSSLKDLD
+446 LSSSTKSSLNDLD
-459 VALNGGT
+459 AALNGGT

-644 SGAEESQIDST
+644 SGAEESKIDST

-664 PVETNHKEIS
+664 PVETSHKEIS

-859 YKNKEDKHTIPQ
+859 YKNKEDKHAIPQ

>member
-91 ANKGLKDGDYY
+91 ANKGLKNGDYY

-143 DDSAIAKIKAEVSAS
+143 DDSAIAKIKAEVSSS

-298 ELNAGVKSLGEGA
+298 ALNAGVKALGEGA

-316 GNQQVVDGVKKLQQN
+316 GNQQVVDGVKKLQEN
-331 LEASKQKMVASQDS
+331 LETSKKTMAASQDS
-345 LTQLSK
+345 LTQLSD
-351 GKKSLDS
+351 GKTSLDN
-358 YATLIKTLNSN
+358 YATLIKTLN
-369 AASLNNQGLTAYAEQ
+369 ASGDAQKQGIASKLLTSGMSRAEIDAYR
-384 LTKIANTLLLNGMT
+384 LT
-398 REQIDQCTIPNVFSL
+398 
-413 ANYLPASAYPNGI
+413 NYFPVDKYKDGVA
-426 DSYMDSV
+426 SYMDSV

-438 GADTAINT
+438 GASTAINT
-446 LSSSTKSSLKDLD
+446 LSSSTKSSLNDLD
-459 VALNGGT
+459 AALNGGT

-644 SGAEESQIDST
+644 SGAEESKIDST

-664 PVETNHKEIS
+664 PVETSHKEIS

-750 NLGLTYLLAILV
+750 NLGLTYLLAILI

-859 YKNKEDKHTIPQ
+859 YKNKEDKHAIPQ

>member
-255 PTLASGVSDLNTG
+255 PTLASGVSDLNAG

-298 ELNAGVKSLGEGA
+298 ALNAGVKALGEGA
-311 EKLVA
+311 EKLVV
-316 GNQQVVDGVKKLQQN
+316 GNQQVVDGVKKLQEN
-331 LEASKQKMVASQDS
+331 LETSKKTMAASQDS
-345 LTQLSK
+345 LTQLSD
-351 GKKSLDS
+351 GKTSLDN
-358 YATLIKTLNSN
+358 YATLIKTLN
-369 AASLNNQGLTAYAEQ
+369 ASGDAKKQGIASKLLTSGMSRAEIDAYGLTKYFPVDKYKDGVA
-384 LTKIANTLLLNGMT
+384 
-398 REQIDQCTIPNVFSL
+398 
-413 ANYLPASAYPNGI
+413 
-426 DSYMDSV
+426 SYMDSV

-438 GADTAINT
+438 GASTAINT
-446 LSSSTKSSLKDLD
+446 LSSSTKSSLNDLD
-459 VALNGGT
+459 AALNGGT
-466 LTDGTKVPTG
+466 LTDGTKIPTG

-539 QIADNNTALTSGATA
+539 QIADNNTALTSG
-554 LADGT
+554 
-559 SKLNSNVPELTKG
+559 
-572 ITALTSGVDQ
+572 VDQ

-631 AADGVTTLNDALK
+631 AADGVTTLNGALK
-644 SGAEESQIDST
+644 SGAEESKIDST

-664 PVETNHKEIS
+664 PVETSHKEIS

-859 YKNKEDKHTIPQ
+859 YKNKEDKHAIPQ

>member
-72 VKKLKD
+72 VDKLKD

-222 LTKGLKDYTNGVVT
+222 LTKGLKDYTNGVVA

-298 ELNAGVKSLGEGA
+298 ALNAGVKALGEGA
-311 EKLVA
+311 EKLVV
-316 GNQQVVDGVKKLQQN
+316 GNQQVVDGVKKLQEN
-331 LEASKQKMVASQDS
+331 LETSKKTMAASQDS
-345 LTQLSK
+345 LTQLSD
-351 GKKSLDS
+351 GKTSLDN
-358 YATLIKTLNSN
+358 YATLIKTLN
-369 AASLNNQGLTAYAEQ
+369 ASGDAKKQGIASKLLTSGMSRAEIDAYGLTKYFPVDKYKDGVA
-384 LTKIANTLLLNGMT
+384 
-398 REQIDQCTIPNVFSL
+398 
-413 ANYLPASAYPNGI
+413 
-426 DSYMDSV
+426 SYMDSV

-438 GADTAINT
+438 GASTAINT
-446 LSSSTKSSLKDLD
+446 LSSSTKSSLNDLD
-459 VALNGGT
+459 AALNGGT
-466 LTDGTKVPTG
+466 LTDGTKIPTG

-631 AADGVTTLNDALK
+631 AADGVTTLNGALK
-644 SGAEESQIDST
+644 SGAEESKIDST

-664 PVETNHKEIS
+664 PVETSHKEIS

-859 YKNKEDKHTIPQ
+859 YKNKEDKHAIPQ

>member
-43 NSGDL
+43 NSGNL
-48 PVAVVNKDKAVEYN
+48 PVAVVNKDKAVDYN
-62 DKKLDVGDQL
+62 DKKLDVGNQL
-72 VKKLKD
+72 VDKLKD

-298 ELNAGVKSLGEGA
+298 ALNAGVKALGEGA
-311 EKLVA
+311 EKLVV
-316 GNQQVVDGVKKLQQN
+316 GNQQVVDGVKKLQEN
-331 LEASKQKMVASQDS
+331 LETSKKTMAASQDS
-345 LTQLSK
+345 LTQLSD
-351 GKKSLDS
+351 GKTSLDN
-358 YATLIKTLNSN
+358 YATLIKTLN
-369 AASLNNQGLTAYAEQ
+369 ASGDAKKQGIASKLLTSGMSRAEIDAYGLTKYFPVDKYKDGVA
-384 LTKIANTLLLNGMT
+384 
-398 REQIDQCTIPNVFSL
+398 
-413 ANYLPASAYPNGI
+413 
-426 DSYMDSV
+426 SYMDSV

-438 GADTAINT
+438 GASTAINT
-446 LSSSTKSSLKDLD
+446 LSSSTKSSLNDLD
-459 VALNGGT
+459 AALNGGT

-631 AADGVTTLNDALK
+631 AADGVTTLNGALK
-644 SGAEESQIDST
+644 SGAEESKIDST

-664 PVETNHKEIS
+664 PVETSHKEIS

-859 YKNKEDKHTIPQ
+859 YKNKEDKHAIPQ

>member
-91 ANKGLKDGDYY
+91 ANKGLKNGDYY

-172 TMSDGFAEASDGTQ
+172 TMSNGFAEASDGTQ

-298 ELNAGVKSLGEGA
+298 ELNAGVKALGEGA
-311 EKLVA
+311 EKLVV
-316 GNQQVVDGVKKLQQN
+316 GNQQVVDGVKKLQEN
-331 LEASKQKMVASQDS
+331 LETSKKTMAASQDS
-345 LTQLSK
+345 LTQLSD
-351 GKKSLDS
+351 GKTSLDN
-358 YATLIKTLNSN
+358 YATLIKTLN
-369 AASLNNQGLTAYAEQ
+369 ASGDAQKQGIASKLLTSGMSRAEIVAYGLT
-384 LTKIANTLLLNGMT
+384 
-398 REQIDQCTIPNVFSL
+398 
-413 ANYLPASAYPNGI
+413 NYFPVDKYKDGVA
-426 DSYMDSV
+426 SYMDSV

-438 GADTAINT
+438 GASTAINT
-446 LSSSTKSSLKDLD
+446 LSSSTKSSLNDLD
-459 VALNGGT
+459 AALNGGT
-466 LTDGTKVPTG
+466 LTDGTKIPTG

-644 SGAEESQIDST
+644 SGAEESKIDST

-664 PVETNHKEIS
+664 PVETSHKEIS

-834 SISVEIAVFAGI
+834 SISVEIEVFAGI

-859 YKNKEDKHTIPQ
+859 YKNKEDKHAIPQ

>member
-1 MIKQE
+1 M
-6 WKNIL
+6 
-11 KNHWI
+11 
-16 QIVLVALILIPSIYT
+16 A
-31 VVFLG
+31 
-36 SMWDPYG
+36 
-43 NSGDL
+43 
-48 PVAVVNKDKAVEYN
+48 
-62 DKKLDVGDQL
+62 
-72 VKKLKD
+72 
-78 NDSLDFH
+78 
-85 FVNSKE
+85 
-91 ANKGLKDGDYY
+91 
-102 MVITIPSNFSKN
+102 
-114 ATTLLDKNPKKMV
+114 
-127 LNYTTNPGTN
+127 
-137 YVASKM
+137 
-143 DDSAIAKIKAEVSAS
+143 
-158 VTKTYA
+158 
-164 ETIFTSIG
+164 
-172 TMSDGFAEASDGTQ
+172 
-186 QLSDGMTQ
+186 
-194 LEDGNKT
+194 
-201 ISDNLKVLAS
+201 
-211 SSLTFKDGTNT
+211 
-222 LTKGLKDYTNGVVT
+222 
-236 VNNGIYQLKTGVG
+236 
-249 TLGSAT
+249 
-255 PTLASGVSDLNTG
+255 
-268 AQALNK
+268 
-274 GVSDYTAGV
+274 
-283 SQALAGANQLVENNT
+283 
-298 ELNAGVKSLGEGA
+298 
-311 EKLVA
+311 
-316 GNQQVVDGVKKLQQN
+316 
-331 LEASKQKMVASQDS
+331 ASQDS
-345 LTQLSK
+345 LTQLSD
-351 GKKSLDS
+351 GKTSLDN
-358 YATLIKTLNSN
+358 YATLIKTLN
-369 AASLNNQGLTAYAEQ
+369 ASGDAQKQGIASKLLTSGMSRAEIDAYR
-384 LTKIANTLLLNGMT
+384 LT
-398 REQIDQCTIPNVFSL
+398 
-413 ANYLPASAYPNGI
+413 NYFPVDKYKDGVA
-426 DSYMDSV
+426 SYMDSV

-438 GADTAINT
+438 GASTAINT
-446 LSSSTKSSLKDLD
+446 LSSSTKSSLNDLD

-644 SGAEESQIDST
+644 SGAEESKIDST

-664 PVETNHKEIS
+664 PVETSHKEIS

-859 YKNKEDKHTIPQ
+859 YKNKEDKHAIPQ